1 MVDEPSEIYRS
12 IDLALRVGEVV
23 MSSGAGASDV
33 SATMLTVTSACG
45 LRGCVI
51 DVNFTTLTVAYQ
63 STPDAAPETHMR
75 VVQYRAQE
83 YGQLTEVDTLV
94 RDMSTGRIDREGASR
109 RLNEIRSAPRP
120 YPRWAV
126 TVSTGALAGGV
137 TLLLGGDWLVLVVA
151 VVAAICIDLSN
162 RALAKRRVPV
172 FFAQVAGAFIATSI
186 TLGLF
191 ALDLPIRPSLVIA
204 ASIVVLLAGASLVGS
219 VQDALTGYY
228 VTAAARMFEVI
239 LLTAGIIAGI
249 TVALSISTRLGLD
262 LAVSASS
269 TSWSQVPLA
278 LLGATVTAVAFA
290 FGCQA
295 PARAL
300 LPIGLTALVGAVVFL
315 IADQAR
321 LGGPASSAAAAT
333 AVGLV
338 SYTLAGR
345 VRVPA
350 LIVVVSAIVPLLPG
364 LAIYRGLFQLSED
377 NIRGAFSLLAA
388 FSVGIALAAGVY
400 LGEYIAQ
407 PLKREARRLETRL
420 AGPRLIGPLVP
431 VAGRAVRR
439 RAARRHQADRAQ
451 ADREQ
456 AHHDR
461 KEPPAVDPQNHPSDP
476 L

>member
-1 MVDEPSEIYRS
+1 MVEEASEIYRS

-23 MSSGAGASDV
+23 MSSGAGAADV
-33 SATMLTVTSACG
+33 SATMLAVTSACG

-63 STPDAAPETHMR
+63 ASPDVAPETHMR
-75 VVQYRAQE
+75 VVRYRGQE

-94 RDMSTGRIDREGASR
+94 RDLSTGRIDREGASR
-109 RLNEIRSAPRP
+109 RLNEILWAPRP

-137 TLLLGGDWLVLVVA
+137 TLLLGGDWLIMLVA
-151 VVAAICIDLSN
+151 IVAAITIDLSN
-162 RALAKRRVPV
+162 RALANRRVPV
-172 FFAQVAGAFIATSI
+172 FYAQVLGAFIATSI

-204 ASIVVLLAGASLVGS
+204 ASIIVLLAGASLVGS

-228 VTAAARMFEVI
+228 VTAAARTFEVI

-249 TVALSISTRLGLD
+249 TLALSISNRLGLE
-262 LAVSASS
+262 LSLSA
-269 TSWSQVPLA
+269 TTTTWSLVPLA
-278 LLGATVTAVAFA
+278 LLGGTIAAVAFA

-300 LPIGLTALVGAVVFL
+300 VPIGLTALVGQAFFL
-315 IADQAR
+315 VADQAEI
-321 LGGPASSAAAAT
+321 GVAAASAVAAT

-364 LAIYRGLFQLSED
+364 LTIYRGLFQLSEND
-377 NIRGAFSLLAA
+377 IRGAFSLLTA
-388 FSVGIALAAGVY
+388 FSIGIALAAGVY
-400 LGEYIAQ
+400 LGEYVAQ
-407 PLKREARRLETRL
+407 PLRREARRLETRL
-420 AGPRLIGPLVP
+420 AGPRLVGPLVP
-431 VAGRAVRR
+431 VARRAVRR
-439 RAARRHQADRAQ
+439 RAARRHQTNR
-451 ADREQ
+451 
-456 AHHDR
+456 R
-461 KEPPAVDPQNHPSDP
+461 KTPHPRSR
-476 L
+476 

>member
-1 MVDEPSEIYRS
+1 VVEEASEIYRS

-23 MSSGAGASDV
+23 MSSGAGAADV
-33 SATMLTVTSACG
+33 SATMLAVTSACG

-63 STPDAAPETHMR
+63 ASPDVAPETHMR
-75 VVQYRAQE
+75 VVRYRGQE

-94 RDMSTGRIDREGASR
+94 RDLSTGRIDREGASR
-109 RLNEIRSAPRP
+109 RLNEILWAPRP

-137 TLLLGGDWLVLVVA
+137 TLLLGGDWLIMLVA
-151 VVAAICIDLSN
+151 IVAAITIDLSN
-162 RALAKRRVPV
+162 RALANRRVPV
-172 FFAQVAGAFIATSI
+172 FYAQVLGAFIATSI

-204 ASIVVLLAGASLVGS
+204 ASIIVLLAGASLVGS

-228 VTAAARMFEVI
+228 VTAAARTFEVI

-249 TVALSISTRLGLD
+249 TLALSISNRLGLE
-262 LAVSASS
+262 LSLSA
-269 TSWSQVPLA
+269 TTTTWSLVPLA
-278 LLGATVTAVAFA
+278 LLGGTIAAVAFA

-300 LPIGLTALVGAVVFL
+300 VPIGLTALVGQAFFL
-315 IADQAR
+315 VADQAEI
-321 LGGPASSAAAAT
+321 GVAAASAVAAT

-364 LAIYRGLFQLSED
+364 LTIYRGLFQLSEND
-377 NIRGAFSLLAA
+377 IRGAFSLLTA
-388 FSVGIALAAGVY
+388 FSIGIALAAGVY
-400 LGEYIAQ
+400 LGEYVAQ
-407 PLKREARRLETRL
+407 PLRREARRLETRL
-420 AGPRLIGPLVP
+420 AGPRLVGPLVP
-431 VAGRAVRR
+431 VARRAVRR
-439 RAARRHQADRAQ
+439 RAARRHQTNR
-451 ADREQ
+451 
-456 AHHDR
+456 R
-461 KEPPAVDPQNHPSDP
+461 KTPHSRSR
-476 L
+476 

>member
-1 MVDEPSEIYRS
+1 VVEEASEIYRS

-23 MSSGAGASDV
+23 MSSGAGAADV
-33 SATMLTVTSACG
+33 SATMLAVTSACG

-63 STPDAAPETHMR
+63 ASPDVAPETHMR
-75 VVQYRAQE
+75 VVRYRGQE

-94 RDMSTGRIDREGASR
+94 RDLSTGRIDREGASR
-109 RLNEIRSAPRP
+109 RLNEILWAPRP

-137 TLLLGGDWLVLVVA
+137 TLLLGGDWLILLVA
-151 VVAAICIDLSN
+151 IVAAITIDLSN
-162 RALAKRRVPV
+162 RALANRRVPV
-172 FFAQVAGAFIATSI
+172 FYAQVLGAFIATSI

-204 ASIVVLLAGASLVGS
+204 ASIIVLLAGASLVGS

-228 VTAAARMFEVI
+228 VTAAARTFEVI

-249 TVALSISTRLGLD
+249 TLALSISNRLGLE
-262 LAVSASS
+262 LSLSA
-269 TSWSQVPLA
+269 TTTTWSLVPLA
-278 LLGATVTAVAFA
+278 LLGGTIAAVAFA

-295 PARAL
+295 PSRAL
-300 LPIGLTALVGAVVFL
+300 VPIGLTALVGEAFFL
-315 IADQAR
+315 VADQAEI
-321 LGGPASSAAAAT
+321 GVAAASAVAAT

-364 LAIYRGLFQLSED
+364 LTIYRGLFQLSEND
-377 NIRGAFSLLAA
+377 IRGAFSLLTA
-388 FSVGIALAAGVY
+388 FSIGIALAAGVY
-400 LGEYIAQ
+400 LGEYVAQ
-407 PLKREARRLETRL
+407 PLRREARRLETRL
-420 AGPRLIGPLVP
+420 AGPRLVGPLVP
-431 VAGRAVRR
+431 VARRAVRR
-439 RAARRHQADRAQ
+439 RAARRHQTNR
-451 ADREQ
+451 
-456 AHHDR
+456 R
-461 KEPPAVDPQNHPSDP
+461 KTPHPRSR
-476 L
+476 

>member
-1 MVDEPSEIYRS
+1 VVEEASEIYRS

-23 MSSGAGASDV
+23 MSSGAGAADV
-33 SATMLTVTSACG
+33 SATMLAVTSACG

-63 STPDAAPETHMR
+63 ASPDVAPETHMR
-75 VVQYRAQE
+75 VVRYRGQE

-94 RDMSTGRIDREGASR
+94 RDLSTGRIDREGASR
-109 RLNEIRSAPRP
+109 RLNEILWAPRP

-137 TLLLGGDWLVLVVA
+137 TLLLGGDWLIMLVA
-151 VVAAICIDLSN
+151 IVAAITIDLSN
-162 RALAKRRVPV
+162 RALANRRVPV
-172 FFAQVAGAFIATSI
+172 FYAQVLGAFIATSI

-204 ASIVVLLAGASLVGS
+204 ASIIVLLAGASLVGS

-228 VTAAARMFEVI
+228 VTAAARTFEVI

-249 TVALSISTRLGLD
+249 TLALSISNRLGLE
-262 LAVSASS
+262 LSLSA
-269 TSWSQVPLA
+269 TTTTWSLVPLA
-278 LLGATVTAVAFA
+278 LLGGTIAAVAFA

-300 LPIGLTALVGAVVFL
+300 VPIGLTALVGQAFFL
-315 IADQAR
+315 VADQAEI
-321 LGGPASSAAAAT
+321 GVAAASAVAAT

-364 LAIYRGLFQLSED
+364 LTIYRGLFQLSEND
-377 NIRGAFSLLAA
+377 IRGAFSLLTA
-388 FSVGIALAAGVY
+388 FSIGIALAAGVY
-400 LGEYIAQ
+400 LGEYVAQ
-407 PLKREARRLETRL
+407 PLRREARRLETRL
-420 AGPRLIGPLVP
+420 AGPRLVGPLVP
-431 VAGRAVRR
+431 VARRAVRR
-439 RAARRHQADRAQ
+439 RAARRHQTNR
-451 ADREQ
+451 
-456 AHHDR
+456 R
-461 KEPPAVDPQNHPSDP
+461 KTPHPRSR
-476 L
+476 

>member
-1 MVDEPSEIYRS
+1 MVEEASEIYRS

-23 MSSGAGASDV
+23 MSSGAGAADV
-33 SATMLTVTSACG
+33 SATMLAVTSACG

-63 STPDAAPETHMR
+63 ASPDVAPETHMR
-75 VVQYRAQE
+75 VVRYRGQE

-94 RDMSTGRIDREGASR
+94 RDLSTGRIDREGASR
-109 RLNEIRSAPRP
+109 RLNEILWAPRP

-137 TLLLGGDWLVLVVA
+137 TLLLGGDWLIMLVA
-151 VVAAICIDLSN
+151 IVAAITIDLSN
-162 RALAKRRVPV
+162 RALANRRVPV
-172 FFAQVAGAFIATSI
+172 FYAQVLGAFIATSI

-204 ASIVVLLAGASLVGS
+204 ASIIVLLAGASLVGS

-228 VTAAARMFEVI
+228 VTAAARTFEVI

-249 TVALSISTRLGLD
+249 TLALSISNRLGLE
-262 LAVSASS
+262 LSLSA
-269 TSWSQVPLA
+269 TTTTWSLVPLA
-278 LLGATVTAVAFA
+278 LLGGTIAAVAFA

-300 LPIGLTALVGAVVFL
+300 VPIGLTALVGQAFFL
-315 IADQAR
+315 VADQAEI
-321 LGGPASSAAAAT
+321 GVAAASAVAAT

-364 LAIYRGLFQLSED
+364 LTIYRGLFQLSEND
-377 NIRGAFSLLAA
+377 IRGAFSLLTA
-388 FSVGIALAAGVY
+388 FSIGIALAAGVY
-400 LGEYIAQ
+400 LGEYVAQ
-407 PLKREARRLETRL
+407 PLRREARRLETRL
-420 AGPRLIGPLVP
+420 AGPRLVGPLVP
-431 VAGRAVRR
+431 VARRAVRR
-439 RAARRHQADRAQ
+439 RAARRHQTDR
-451 ADREQ
+451 
-456 AHHDR
+456 R
-461 KEPPAVDPQNHPSDP
+461 KTPHPRSR
-476 L
+476 

>member
-1 MVDEPSEIYRS
+1 VVEEASEIYRS

-23 MSSGAGASDV
+23 MSSGAGAADV
-33 SATMLTVTSACG
+33 SATMLAVTSACG

-63 STPDAAPETHMR
+63 ASPDVAPETHMR
-75 VVQYRAQE
+75 VVRYRGQE

-94 RDMSTGRIDREGASR
+94 RDLSTGRIDREGASR
-109 RLNEIRSAPRP
+109 RLNEILWAPRP

-137 TLLLGGDWLVLVVA
+137 TLLLGGDWLILLVA
-151 VVAAICIDLSN
+151 IVAAITIDLSN
-162 RALAKRRVPV
+162 RALARRRVPA
-172 FFAQVAGAFIATSI
+172 FYAQVLGAFIATSI

-204 ASIVVLLAGASLVGS
+204 ASIIVLLAGASLVGS

-228 VTAAARMFEVI
+228 VTAAARTFEVI

-249 TVALSISTRLGLD
+249 TLALSISNRLGLE
-262 LAVSASS
+262 LSLSA
-269 TSWSQVPLA
+269 TTTTWSLVPLA
-278 LLGATVTAVAFA
+278 LLGGTIAAVAFA

-300 LPIGLTALVGAVVFL
+300 VPIGLTALVGQAFFL
-315 IADQAR
+315 VADQAEI
-321 LGGPASSAAAAT
+321 GVAAASAVAAT

-364 LAIYRGLFQLSED
+364 LTIYRGLFQLSEND
-377 NIRGAFSLLAA
+377 IRGAFSLLTA
-388 FSVGIALAAGVY
+388 FSIGIALAAGVY
-400 LGEYIAQ
+400 LGEYVAQ
-407 PLKREARRLETRL
+407 PLRREARRLETRL
-420 AGPRLIGPLVP
+420 AGPRLVGPLVP
-431 VAGRAVRR
+431 VARRTVRR
-439 RAARRHQADRAQ
+439 RAARRHQTNR
-451 ADREQ
+451 
-456 AHHDR
+456 R
-461 KEPPAVDPQNHPSDP
+461 KTPHPRFR
-476 L
+476 

>member
-1 MVDEPSEIYRS
+1 VVEEASEIYRS

-23 MSSGAGASDV
+23 MSSGAGAADV
-33 SATMLTVTSACG
+33 SATMLAVTSACG

-63 STPDAAPETHMR
+63 ASPDVAPETHMR
-75 VVQYRAQE
+75 VVRYRGQE

-94 RDMSTGRIDREGASR
+94 RDLSTGRIDREGASR
-109 RLNEIRSAPRP
+109 RLNEILWAPRP

-137 TLLLGGDWLVLVVA
+137 TLLLGGDWLILLVA
-151 VVAAICIDLSN
+151 IVAAITIDLSN
-162 RALAKRRVPV
+162 RALANRRVPV
-172 FFAQVAGAFIATSI
+172 FYAQVLGAFIATSI

-204 ASIVVLLAGASLVGS
+204 ASIIVLLAGASLVGS

-228 VTAAARMFEVI
+228 VTAAARTFEVI

-249 TVALSISTRLGLD
+249 TLALSISNRLGLE
-262 LAVSASS
+262 LSLSA
-269 TSWSQVPLA
+269 TTTTWSLVPLA
-278 LLGATVTAVAFA
+278 LLGGTIAAVAFA

-300 LPIGLTALVGAVVFL
+300 VPIGLTALVGQAFFL
-315 IADQAR
+315 VADQAEI
-321 LGGPASSAAAAT
+321 GVAAASAVAAT

-364 LAIYRGLFQLSED
+364 LTIYRGLFQLSEND
-377 NIRGAFSLLAA
+377 IRGAFSLLTA
-388 FSVGIALAAGVY
+388 FSIGIALAAGVY
-400 LGEYIAQ
+400 LGEYVAQ
-407 PLKREARRLETRL
+407 PLRREARRLETRL
-420 AGPRLIGPLVP
+420 AGPRLVGPLVP
-431 VAGRAVRR
+431 VARRAVRR
-439 RAARRHQADRAQ
+439 RAARRHQTNR
-451 ADREQ
+451 
-456 AHHDR
+456 R
-461 KEPPAVDPQNHPSDP
+461 KTPHPRSR
-476 L
+476 

>member
-1 MVDEPSEIYRS
+1 MVEEASEIYRS

-23 MSSGAGASDV
+23 MSSGAGAADV
-33 SATMLTVTSACG
+33 SATMLAVTSACG

-63 STPDAAPETHMR
+63 ASPDVAPETHMR
-75 VVQYRAQE
+75 VVRYRGQE

-94 RDMSTGRIDREGASR
+94 RDLSTGRIDREGASR
-109 RLNEIRSAPRP
+109 RLNEILWAPRP

-126 TVSTGALAGGV
+126 TVSTGAIAGGV
-137 TLLLGGDWLVLVVA
+137 TLLLGGDWLIMLVA
-151 VVAAICIDLSN
+151 IVAAITIDLSN
-162 RALAKRRVPV
+162 RALANRRVPV
-172 FFAQVAGAFIATSI
+172 FYAQVLGAFIATSI

-204 ASIVVLLAGASLVGS
+204 ASIIVLLAGASLVGS

-228 VTAAARMFEVI
+228 VTAAARTFEVI

-249 TVALSISTRLGLD
+249 TLALSISNRLGLE
-262 LAVSASS
+262 LSLSA
-269 TSWSQVPLA
+269 TTTTWSLVPLA
-278 LLGATVTAVAFA
+278 LLGGTIAAVAFA

-300 LPIGLTALVGAVVFL
+300 VPIGLTALVGQAFFL
-315 IADQAR
+315 VADQAEI
-321 LGGPASSAAAAT
+321 GVAAASAVAAT

-364 LAIYRGLFQLSED
+364 LTIYRGLFQLSEND
-377 NIRGAFSLLAA
+377 IRGAFSLLTA
-388 FSVGIALAAGVY
+388 FSIGIALAAGVY
-400 LGEYIAQ
+400 LGEYVAQ
-407 PLKREARRLETRL
+407 PLRREARRLETRL
-420 AGPRLIGPLVP
+420 AGPRLVGPLVP
-431 VAGRAVRR
+431 VARRAVRR
-439 RAARRHQADRAQ
+439 RAARRHQTDR
-451 ADREQ
+451 
-456 AHHDR
+456 R
-461 KEPPAVDPQNHPSDP
+461 KTPHPRSR
-476 L
+476 

>member
-1 MVDEPSEIYRS
+1 MVDEPSEIYRA

-23 MSSGAGASDV
+23 MSSGAGAADV

-63 STPDAAPETHMR
+63 ASPDVAPESHMR
-75 VVQYRAQE
+75 VVRYRGQE

-94 RDMSTGRIDREGASR
+94 RDMRTGRIDRESASR
-109 RLNEIRSAPRP
+109 RLNEILSAPRP

-126 TVSTGALAGGV
+126 TASTGALAGGV
-137 TLLLGGDWLVLVVA
+137 TLLLGGDWLVLLVA
-151 VVAAICIDLSN
+151 VVAAITIDLSN
-162 RALAKRRVPV
+162 RALANRRVPV
-172 FFAQVAGAFIATSI
+172 FYAQVLGAFIATSI

-204 ASIVVLLAGASLVGS
+204 ASIIVLLAGASLVGS

-228 VTAAARMFEVI
+228 VTAAARTFEVI

-249 TVALSISTRLGLD
+249 TLALSISNRLGLE
-262 LAVSASS
+262 LSLSA
-269 TSWSQVPLA
+269 TTTTWSLVPLA
-278 LLGATVTAVAFA
+278 LLGGTIAAVAFA

-300 LPIGLTALVGAVVFL
+300 VPIGLTALVGQAFFL
-315 IADQAR
+315 VADQAEI
-321 LGGPASSAAAAT
+321 GVAAASAVAAT

-364 LAIYRGLFQLSED
+364 LTIYRGLFQLSEND
-377 NIRGAFSLLAA
+377 IRGAFSLLTA
-388 FSVGIALAAGVY
+388 FSIGIALAAGVY
-400 LGEYIAQ
+400 LGEYVAQ
-407 PLKREARRLETRL
+407 PLRREARRLETRL
-420 AGPRLIGPLVP
+420 AGPRLVGPLVP
-431 VAGRAVRR
+431 VARRAVRR
-439 RAARRHQADRAQ
+439 RAARRHQTNR
-451 ADREQ
+451 
-456 AHHDR
+456 R
-461 KEPPAVDPQNHPSDP
+461 KTPHPRSR
-476 L
+476 

>member
-1 MVDEPSEIYRS
+1 MVEEASEIYRS

-23 MSSGAGASDV
+23 MSSGAGAADV
-33 SATMLTVTSACG
+33 SATMLAVTSACG

-63 STPDAAPETHMR
+63 ASPDVAPETHMR
-75 VVQYRAQE
+75 VVRYRGQE

-94 RDMSTGRIDREGASR
+94 RDLSTGRIDREGASR
-109 RLNEIRSAPRP
+109 RLNEILWAPRP

-137 TLLLGGDWLVLVVA
+137 TLLLGGDWLIMLVA
-151 VVAAICIDLSN
+151 IVAAITIDLSN
-162 RALAKRRVPV
+162 RALANRRVPV
-172 FFAQVAGAFIATSI
+172 FYAQVLGAFIATSI

-204 ASIVVLLAGASLVGS
+204 ASIIVLLAGASLVGS

-228 VTAAARMFEVI
+228 VTAAARTFEVI

-249 TVALSISTRLGLD
+249 TLALSISNRLGLE
-262 LAVSASS
+262 LSLSA
-269 TSWSQVPLA
+269 TTTTWSLVPLA
-278 LLGATVTAVAFA
+278 LLGGTIAAVAFA

-300 LPIGLTALVGAVVFL
+300 VPIGLTALVGQAFFL
-315 IADQAR
+315 VADQAEI
-321 LGGPASSAAAAT
+321 GVAAASAVAAT

-364 LAIYRGLFQLSED
+364 LTIYRGLFQLSEND
-377 NIRGAFSLLAA
+377 IRGAFSLLTA
-388 FSVGIALAAGVY
+388 FSIGIALAAGVY
-400 LGEYIAQ
+400 LGEYVAQ
-407 PLKREARRLETRL
+407 PLRREARRLETRL
-420 AGPRLIGPLVP
+420 AGPRLVGPLVP
-431 VAGRAVRR
+431 VARRAVRR
-439 RAARRHQADRAQ
+439 RAARRHQTDR
-451 ADREQ
+451 R
-456 AHHDR
+456 R
-461 KEPPAVDPQNHPSDP
+461 TPHPRSR
-476 L
+476 

>member
-1 MVDEPSEIYRS
+1 MVEEASEIYRS

-23 MSSGAGASDV
+23 MSSGAGAADV
-33 SATMLTVTSACG
+33 SATMLAVTSACG

-63 STPDAAPETHMR
+63 ASPDVAPETHMR
-75 VVQYRAQE
+75 VVRYRGQE

-94 RDMSTGRIDREGASR
+94 RDLSTGRIDREGASR
-109 RLNEIRSAPRP
+109 RLNEILWAPRP

-137 TLLLGGDWLVLVVA
+137 TLLLGGDWLILLVA
-151 VVAAICIDLSN
+151 IVAAITIDLSN
-162 RALAKRRVPV
+162 RALANRRVPV
-172 FFAQVAGAFIATSI
+172 FYAQVLGAFIATSI

-204 ASIVVLLAGASLVGS
+204 ASIIVLLAGASLVGS

-228 VTAAARMFEVI
+228 VTAAARTFEVI

-249 TVALSISTRLGLD
+249 TLALSISNRLGLE
-262 LAVSASS
+262 LSLSA
-269 TSWSQVPLA
+269 TTTTWSLVPLA
-278 LLGATVTAVAFA
+278 LLGGTIAAVAFA

-300 LPIGLTALVGAVVFL
+300 VPIGLTALVGQAFFL
-315 IADQAR
+315 VADQAEI
-321 LGGPASSAAAAT
+321 GVAAASAVAAT

-364 LAIYRGLFQLSED
+364 LTIYRGLFQLSEND
-377 NIRGAFSLLAA
+377 IRGAFSLLTA
-388 FSVGIALAAGVY
+388 FSIGIALAAGVY
-400 LGEYIAQ
+400 LGEYVAQ
-407 PLKREARRLETRL
+407 PLRREARRLETRL
-420 AGPRLIGPLVP
+420 AGPRLVGPLVP
-431 VAGRAVRR
+431 VARRAVRR
-439 RAARRHQADRAQ
+439 RAARRHQTNR
-451 ADREQ
+451 
-456 AHHDR
+456 R
-461 KEPPAVDPQNHPSDP
+461 KTPHPRSR
-476 L
+476 

>member
-1 MVDEPSEIYRS
+1 VVEEASEIYRS

-23 MSSGAGASDV
+23 MSSGAGAADV
-33 SATMLTVTSACG
+33 SATMLAVTSACG

-63 STPDAAPETHMR
+63 ASPDVAPETHMR
-75 VVQYRAQE
+75 VVRYRGQE

-94 RDMSTGRIDREGASR
+94 RDLSTGRIDREGASR
-109 RLNEIRSAPRP
+109 RLNEILWAPRP

-137 TLLLGGDWLVLVVA
+137 TLLLGGDWLIMLVA
-151 VVAAICIDLSN
+151 IVAAITIDLSN
-162 RALAKRRVPV
+162 RALANRRVPV
-172 FFAQVAGAFIATSI
+172 FYAQVLGAFIATSI

-204 ASIVVLLAGASLVGS
+204 ASIIVLLAGASLVGS

-228 VTAAARMFEVI
+228 VTAAARTFEVI

-249 TVALSISTRLGLD
+249 TLALSISNRLGLE
-262 LAVSASS
+262 LSLSA
-269 TSWSQVPLA
+269 TTTTWSLVPLA
-278 LLGATVTAVAFA
+278 LLGGTIAAVAFA

-300 LPIGLTALVGAVVFL
+300 VPIGLTALVGQAFFL
-315 IADQAR
+315 VADQAEI
-321 LGGPASSAAAAT
+321 GVAAASAVAAT

-364 LAIYRGLFQLSED
+364 LTIYRGLFQLSEND
-377 NIRGAFSLLAA
+377 IRGAFSLLTA
-388 FSVGIALAAGVY
+388 FSIGIALAAGVY
-400 LGEYIAQ
+400 LGEYVAQ
-407 PLKREARRLETRL
+407 PLRREARRLETRL
-420 AGPRLIGPLVP
+420 AGPRLVGPLVP
-431 VAGRAVRR
+431 VARRAVRR
-439 RAARRHQADRAQ
+439 RAARRHQTDR
-451 ADREQ
+451 
-456 AHHDR
+456 R
-461 KEPPAVDPQNHPSDP
+461 KTPHPRSR
-476 L
+476 